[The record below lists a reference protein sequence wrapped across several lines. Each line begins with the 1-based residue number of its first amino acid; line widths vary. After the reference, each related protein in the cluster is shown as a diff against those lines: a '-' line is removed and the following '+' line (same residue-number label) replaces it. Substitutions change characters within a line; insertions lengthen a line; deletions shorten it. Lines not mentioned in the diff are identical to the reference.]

1 MQEGKSLLHTI
12 LLSKKQT
19 RLTQEVKMNIELIID
34 PEFVA
39 CIPPLSQDEF
49 EQLEENIL
57 SSGKI
62 YNPILVWNHTIV
74 DGHNRYRIL
83 KRHPEIEAKIESIAF
98 DSRYDAIAF
107 ICENQVS
114 RRELNEVQRAYII
127 GKRYDADMQSHKAV
141 ASRQTRIDGRFHRC
155 SQNENNGERTRE
167 CIARKYGVSPT
178 KVSRNLDFSKGV
190 DAAENAFPGIREK
203 ILSKHITP
211 PMQEVAQIAR
221 LPTQERYRASKR
233 LLVLTNA
240 RGKSKARKSG
250 LSQFEIEITDPQIT
264 VEKYSTPT
272 VDENSILETM
282 QGEAE
287 NFIDTVDNLFV
298 HFPKLLE
305 DEEFQRR
312 TKAILKQVKD
322 YIIEKTGE

>member
-19 RLTQEVKMNIELIID
+19 RLTQKVKMNIELIID

-49 EQLEENIL
+49 EQLEESIL

-62 YNPILVWNHTIV
+62 YNPILVWNQTIV

-155 SQNENNGERTRE
+155 SHFENNGSGSLFGVLRSISQDLFRVCLQGTENHKCIRGYPFNPKSHLLPAGRPHRMRE
-167 CIARKYGVSPT
+167 YHYSLRSCHRRSRHPVSGRIRNRDESLGGKRRRLSSCRVVALTFGGLPFRADRGVPSA
-178 KVSRNLDFSKGV
+178 V
-190 DAAENAFPGIREK
+190 
-203 ILSKHITP
+203 
-211 PMQEVAQIAR
+211 
-221 LPTQERYRASKR
+221 RYSVVK
-233 LLVLTNA
+233 
-240 RGKSKARKSG
+240 
-250 LSQFEIEITDPQIT
+250 E
-264 VEKYSTPT
+264 
-272 VDENSILETM
+272 
-282 QGEAE
+282 
-287 NFIDTVDNLFV
+287 
-298 HFPKLLE
+298 
-305 DEEFQRR
+305 QRR
-312 TKAILKQVKD
+312 KI
-322 YIIEKTGE
+322 YIRFYWQNNRRF

>member
-1 MQEGKSLLHTI
+1 
-12 LLSKKQT
+12 
-19 RLTQEVKMNIELIID
+19 MNIELIID

-62 YNPILVWNHTIV
+62 YNPILVWNQTIV

-114 RRELNEVQRAYII
+114 RREMNEVQRAYII
-127 GKRYDADMQSHKAV
+127 GKRYDADMQSHKEV
-141 ASRQTRIDGRFHRC
+141 ASRQTRIDGKFHRC
-155 SQNENNGERTRE
+155 VQNEHNGERTCE
-167 CIARKYGVSPT
+167 QIAKKFSISPS
-178 KVSRNLDFSKGV
+178 KVRRNMEFARGV

-233 LLVLTNA
+233 LLALTNA

-250 LSQFEIEITDPQIT
+250 LSQFEIEIADPQIT

-305 DEEFQRR
+305 NEEFRRR